1 MNLTFRSFTLI
12 CYLELKAILSSQNEN
27 PDDYDNNAS
36 NEAKERSKITEVVE
50 ELQKEQRDSEQLD
63 VNPDQVLEEKE
74 KRQPQSV
81 EEE

>member
-1 MNLTFRSFTLI
+1 
-12 CYLELKAILSSQNEN
+12 LSSQNH
-27 PDDYDNNAS
+27 DDYNNTS
-36 NEAKERSKITEVVE
+36 KEAKERSKITEVVE

-63 VNPDQVLEEKE
+63 VNPDQVFEEKE

>member
-1 MNLTFRSFTLI
+1 
-12 CYLELKAILSSQNEN
+12 LSSQNEN
-27 PDDYDNNAS
+27 PDEYDNNNNPS

-50 ELQKEQRDSEQLD
+50 ELQKEQRESEQLD

-81 EEE
+81 EEEE

>member
-1 MNLTFRSFTLI
+1 M
-12 CYLELKAILSSQNEN
+12 SSQNEN
-27 PDDYDNNAS
+27 PDEYDNNNPS

-50 ELQKEQRDSEQLD
+50 ELQKEQRESEQLD
-63 VNPDQVLEEKE
+63 VNPDQVLEKKE

>member
-1 MNLTFRSFTLI
+1 M
-12 CYLELKAILSSQNEN
+12 SSQNEN
-27 PDDYDNNAS
+27 TDDYDNNAS

>member
-1 MNLTFRSFTLI
+1 M
-12 CYLELKAILSSQNEN
+12 SSQNEN
-27 PDDYDNNAS
+27 PDDHDNNAS

>member
-1 MNLTFRSFTLI
+1 M
-12 CYLELKAILSSQNEN
+12 SSQNEN
-27 PDDYDNNAS
+27 PDEYDNNNPS

>member
-1 MNLTFRSFTLI
+1 M
-12 CYLELKAILSSQNEN
+12 SSQNEN
-27 PDDYDNNAS
+27 PDDYDNDAS
-36 NEAKERSKITEVVE
+36 NEPKDRSKITEVVE

>member
-1 MNLTFRSFTLI
+1 M
-12 CYLELKAILSSQNEN
+12 SSQNEN
-27 PDDYDNNAS
+27 PDEYDNNNPS

-50 ELQKEQRDSEQLD
+50 ELQKEQRDSEQLNT
-63 VNPDQVLEEKE
+63 NPDQVLEEKE

>member
-1 MNLTFRSFTLI
+1 M
-12 CYLELKAILSSQNEN
+12 SSQNEN
-27 PDDYDNNAS
+27 PDYYDNNPS
-36 NEAKERSKITEVVE
+36 NETKERSKITEVVE

>member
-1 MNLTFRSFTLI
+1 
-12 CYLELKAILSSQNEN
+12 LSSQNEN

-36 NEAKERSKITEVVE
+36 NETKERSKITEVVE

>member
-1 MNLTFRSFTLI
+1 
-12 CYLELKAILSSQNEN
+12 LSSQNEN
-27 PDDYDNNAS
+27 PDDYDNDAS
-36 NEAKERSKITEVVE
+36 NEAKDRSKIIEVVE

>member
-1 MNLTFRSFTLI
+1 
-12 CYLELKAILSSQNEN
+12 LSSQNEN
-27 PDDYDNNAS
+27 HDDYDNNNS
-36 NEAKERSKITEVVE
+36 NNNSKAKERSRITEVVE
-50 ELQKEQRDSEQLD
+50 ELQKEQHDSEQLN